1 MKIILGGAQIGMK
14 YGVSNVSA
22 FSRENSYDLLQ
33 NALKTG
39 INTIDIASNYGAS
52 HEIIRE
58 FGVDHFMI
66 HSKLPSIKGYNNSH
80 RNIDVEYRILFELE
94 KLLKEL
100 NTDSIHTLYFHSE
113 DDIEIANDPK
123 IYDLLK
129 SLKKEGVI
137 KSFGASIYSKNNLN
151 DVFDTVQIPLNYIQG
166 NDMLNIYKPLKTVIC
181 RSIFLQGV
189 LLGTGNLEKDFINKH
204 GLSNW
209 HNFLDSKG
217 INPLQLCLAYAK
229 MNCSSIV
236 LGFDNSEQLLE
247 TMELIN
253 NVNDKAL
260 RDILEEEMWRNYILQ
275 LDILKDPRLW

>member
-22 FSRENSYDLLQ
+22 FSRENSYDLLE

-80 RNIDVEYRILFELE
+80 RNIDVKYRILFEVE

-113 DDIEIANDPK
+113 DDIEIANDPEVC
-123 IYDLLK
+123 DLLK

-137 KSFGASIYSKNNLN
+137 KSFGASIYSEYTLN
-151 DVFDTVQIPLNYIQG
+151 DVFDTVQIPSNYIQG

-189 LLGTGNLEKDFINKH
+189 LLGTGNLAEDFINKH

-253 NVNDKAL
+253 DVNDKAL
-260 RDILEEEMWRNYILQ
+260 RDILEEEIWRNYILQ